1 MSQNIDL
8 LYMYQFGMFTVCNN
22 LFEFDIYV
30 IET

>member
-8 LYMYQFGMFTVCNN
+8 LYMNQFGMITVCNN